1 MIEKARVNGIELG
14 YELTP
19 ARGGGEAAGEGGPA
33 AAGAAAAAGA
43 SPEAV
48 IFLNGIAMTTV
59 HWKPFVEALPAF
71 TRLTHDFRGQVL
83 SERPAGPYHLSDHVE
98 DLDALL
104 VSLGIRRFHLVGT
117 SYGSAVGFLYALEHP
132 EKVSSMVVIDGASE
146 VDALLHAV
154 LSGWQAAA
162 RATPMAFYKNLIPWT
177 YSPEYLRDHHQFL
190 RDREAAIATFAPS
203 YFSSFV
209 ALCGAFDELDITAR
223 LGEIRCPT
231 LALEGEKDILT
242 AGRSGIICRA
252 IPGSRMEMM
261 PGAGHAEVVEAPGPL
276 IASML
281 SFYRSLGLPA

>member
-1 MIEKARVNGIELG
+1 
-14 YELTP
+14 
-19 ARGGGEAAGEGGPA
+19 
-33 AAGAAAAAGA
+33 
-43 SPEAV
+43 
-48 IFLNGIAMTTV
+48 
-59 HWKPFVEALPAF
+59 
-71 TRLTHDFRGQVL
+71 
-83 SERPAGPYHLSDHVE
+83 
-98 DLDALL
+98 
-104 VSLGIRRFHLVGT
+104 
-117 SYGSAVGFLYALEHP
+117 
-132 EKVSSMVVIDGASE
+132 
-146 VDALLHAV
+146 
-154 LSGWQAAA
+154 
-162 RATPMAFYKNLIPWT
+162 LIPWT

-223 LGEIRCPT
+223 LGDIRCPT